1 MKLRERHNVFSDDLA
16 KNLIKGEMK
25 SKGLKVKDLLKR
37 LEPYGETMSVT
48 SFNNKMHRGGFSVD
62 FFLKCMDAM
71 GVKTLKLCD

>member
-1 MKLRERHNVFSDDLA
+1 MLSDDLA

-37 LEPYGETMSVT
+37 LEPYGETMSET

-62 FFLKCMDAM
+62 FFLKCMVAM
-71 GVKTLKLCD
+71 GVKTLKLRD